1 MLRFKPDKIYY
12 QNTFN
17 QSTTR
22 IKQSCSKF
30 TLDQGFPIK
39 EGRNQLSIVIH
50 SIPIG
55 RLQMRCDTI
64 VGCRLQLLQVADV
77 SWYRSRLRMPF
88 HCALRVLE
96 NLAVG
101 TGLLLWIW
109 DLGESD
115 CVALGAAITVGE
127 SGSRRCGRASL
138 GEFGLCKQQVWYK
151 HLNRGKQQLSNY

>member
-1 MLRFKPDKIYY
+1 
-12 QNTFN
+12 
-17 QSTTR
+17 
-22 IKQSCSKF
+22 
-30 TLDQGFPIK
+30 
-39 EGRNQLSIVIH
+39 
-50 SIPIG
+50 
-55 RLQMRCDTI
+55 
-64 VGCRLQLLQVADV
+64 
-77 SWYRSRLRMPF
+77 MPS

-138 GEFGLCKQQVWYK
+138 GEFGLCKWQAWHK
-151 HLNRGKQQLSNY
+151 HLLGKVVVVQLLIAKRLESSKKLGADC